1 MNGDAD
7 ELVRQWKKKAQ
18 SDWTTVEILLAH
30 EQCPA
35 ETVCFHCQQFV
46 EKLLKAFLSLHA
58 IEAPKT
64 HDIRRLIQ
72 LANSLVPDLLQFS
85 EVSDKL
91 TVHGVETRYPGDSYP
106 VSPEE
111 MDKVVEISKKIG
123 EILIPK
129 LKP

>member
-1 MNGDAD
+1 MNDDTG

-35 ETVCFHCQQFV
+35 EAVCFHCQQYV
-46 EKLLKAFLSLHA
+46 EKLLKALLSRHS
-58 IEAPKT
+58 IEAPRT
-64 HDIRRLIQ
+64 HDLRRLIQ
-72 LANSLVPDLLQFS
+72 LAEPLAPGLSQLSDA
-85 EVSDKL
+85 SDKL

-111 MDKVVEISKKIG
+111 MDEVIEISRKIG
-123 EILIPK
+123 DMLLPK
-129 LKP
+129 LQ